1 MNKQKINN
9 MLQKVTLCF
18 ILLSGFLFRDILAQE
33 PQDPEFKDYSSYPVL
48 DYSNA
53 QEYIVGGVKIT
64 GIKYSDPNVF
74 VSMSGLD
81 IGRKVTLPGVD
92 DTKVVEKFW
101 DLGLFSDIKVIAEK
115 IEGNVIFLEI
125 VFRERPRLSKSLIIE
140 GVRKGEV
147 KDLNDKIKLKRGNQ
161 VTENVLNNIKTI
173 ITKHYRDKG
182 FYNVSTDF
190 IQKND
195 TTSNNGVTLKVII
208 DKGPKVKI
216 AEIDF
221 IGNDDFKDKRLR
233 RVMKK
238 TKQKKNNFN
247 FFKSKKYVANNFK
260 EDRTKLAEFYS
271 KKGYRDFKIINDS
284 ITFVQNKD
292 NRIMLHIRLGEGDQY
307 FFRNITW
314 VGNTK
319 YTTEYLQAWLR
330 FKKGDIYDQ
339 VGLMKR
345 LNIDDDAVA
354 SLYTD
359 HGYLFSSITPVEL
372 RIDNDSVDVEMRVYE
387 GDQATI
393 DRVMITGNNKTNE
406 HVVRRELRVLPGDL
420 YSKARLMR
428 DFRELATLGHFNPEA
443 LKPDIR
449 PKPQNSTVDI
459 GYGLEEKANDQL
471 ELSAGFGGGMFIGR
485 VGVRFNNFAA
495 SRLLDPKAW
504 RPVPSG
510 DGQTLG
516 ISVQSN
522 GRYYQ
527 SYNVTFVEPW
537 LGGKRA
543 NNFSVS
549 FYHSKMTNRSYYWTP
564 DGADQFYKA
573 SGVTV
578 ALGRRLKWP
587 DDYFMLSNDVSYMR
601 YRVKDWD
608 GRGYYSLGFKNGTS
622 NNINVGVTFAR
633 NSQSQPIYPTSGSNI
648 ALSVHLTPPWSFF
661 NNINYASAPQSE
673 KYKWIEYHKWNFKAS
688 WFLDLLGTG
697 THRFV
702 LATNYQFGYLGR
714 YQKKTGYS
722 PYEGFD
728 MGGSGM
734 QNYQMYGIEIVPM
747 RGYGDGSL
755 TPYAPMSEQTSS
767 DNMFSK
773 ANIYTKANMELRF
786 PVIMQPSSTIYVV
799 AFAEAGNAW
808 YNFSTYSPFDLK
820 RTAGIGV
827 RAFLPMF
834 GMLGIDW
841 GYGFD
846 HDNKGG
852 GRKGEF
858 QFILGQQ
865 F

>member
-1 MNKQKINN
+1 MKH
-9 MLQKVTLCF
+9 TLVCIF
-18 ILLSGFLFRDILAQE
+18 FFVFLSHVAWAQE
-33 PQDPEFKDYSSYPVL
+33 EPFTDYSSLPVM
-48 DYSNA
+48 DYANA
-53 QEYIVGGVKIT
+53 QEYIVGGVKVT
-64 GIKYSDPNVF
+64 GVKFLPVETLI
-74 VSMSGLD
+74 SMSGLE
-81 IGRKVTLPGVD
+81 IGRKIMVPGD
-92 DTKVVEKFW
+92 DITKVVEKFESN
-101 DLGLFSDIKVIAEK
+101 GLFSDVKIIAEK
-115 IEGNVIFLEI
+115 VEGNVIFIEI
-125 VFRERPRLSKSLIIE
+125 YLGERPRLSKSLIIE

-147 KDLNDKIKLKRGNQ
+147 KDLNDKIKLKLGLP

-182 FYNVSTDF
+182 FYNVSTTF

-195 TTSNNGVTLKVII
+195 TTANNGVRLKVII
-208 DKGPKVKI
+208 DKGSKVKI
-216 AEIDF
+216 SEIKF
-221 IGNDDFKDKRLR
+221 AGNDDFKDKRLR

-238 TKQKKNNFN
+238 TKQKKHNIN

-260 EDRTKLAEFYS
+260 EDRTKLVEFYS
-271 KKGYRDFKIINDS
+271 KRGYRDFKIVNDS
-284 ITFVQNKD
+284 ITFAKD
-292 NRIMLHIRLGEGDQY
+292 KNDRILLHIRVSEGHQY
-307 FFRNITW
+307 FYRNISW
-314 VGNTK
+314 IGNTK
-319 YTTEYLQAWLR
+319 YTTQDLQRKLG
-330 FKKGDIYDQ
+330 FNKGDIYDQ

-354 SLYTD
+354 SWYTD
-359 HGYLFSSITPVEL
+359 NGYLFSSITPVET
-372 RIDNDSVDVEMRVYE
+372 RIEADSVDVEMRVYE
-387 GDQATI
+387 GEQATI
-393 DRVMITGNNKTNE
+393 DRVTITGNNKTNE

-420 YSKARLMR
+420 YSKSNLMR

-449 PKPQNSTVDI
+449 PKPQNSAVDI
-459 GYGLEEKANDQL
+459 GFSLEEKANDQL

-495 SRLLDPKAW
+495 SRMLDPKAW

-549 FYHSKMTNRSYYWTP
+549 LYHSKMTNRSYYWTY
-564 DGADQFYKA
+564 DGSNQFYKA

-587 DDYFMLSNDVSYMR
+587 DDYFILSNDVSYMR
-601 YRVKDWD
+601 YQVKDWD
-608 GRGYYSLGFKNGTS
+608 GRGYYSLGFRNGTS

-648 ALSVHLTPPWSFF
+648 ALSLHVTPPWSLF

-673 KYKWIEYHKWNFKAS
+673 KFKWIEYHKWIFKAA
-688 WFLDLLGTG
+688 WYLDLGVGTA
-697 THRFV
+697 THRLV

-734 QNYQMYGIEIVPM
+734 QGYQMYGIEIVPM
-747 RGYGDGSL
+747 RGYTDGSL
-755 TPYAPMSEQTSS
+755 TPYSPESTT

-773 ANIYTKANMELRF
+773 ANIYTKANIELRF
-786 PVIMQPSSTIYVV
+786 PVVMQPSSTIFVV
-799 AFAEAGNAW
+799 TFAEAGNAW
-808 YNFSTYSPFDLK
+808 YNFDTYNPFGLK

-846 HDNKGG
+846 HDNKNG

>member
-1 MNKQKINN
+1 
-9 MLQKVTLCF
+9 MLRKVTFFCIF
-18 ILLSGFLFRDILAQE
+18 LSVFLFRGVRAQE
-33 PQDPEFKDYSSYPVL
+33 TEPAVDYSSYPVM
-48 DYSNA
+48 DYSNP
-53 QEYIVGGVKIT
+53 QEYIIGGVKIT
-64 GIKYSDPNVF
+64 GVRFIDTQVLI
-74 VSMSGLD
+74 SMSGLE
-81 IGRKVTLPGVD
+81 IGRRITVPGD
-92 DTKVVEKFW
+92 DITKVVEKFW
-101 DLGLFSDIKVIAEK
+101 AQGLFSTVKVIATDF
-115 IEGNVIFLEI
+115 EGDVIFLEI
-125 VFRERPRLSKSLIIE
+125 VLQERPLLSRMTIE
-140 GVRKGEV
+140 GVRKGEI
-147 KDLNDKIKLKRGNQ
+147 KELTDKIPLKRSQQ
-161 VTENVLNNIKTI
+161 VTENVLNNITTI
-173 ITKHYRDKG
+173 VAKHYREKG
-182 FYNVSTDF
+182 FYNVSTNF
-190 IQKND
+190 IQKVD
-195 TTSNNGVTLKVII
+195 TTRQNSVLLRVLI
-208 DKGPKVKI
+208 DKGDKVKI

-221 IGNDDFKDKRLR
+221 IGNDDFKDSRLR

-238 TKQKKNNFN
+238 TKQKKHNIN
-247 FFKSKKYVANNFK
+247 FFKSKKYIAANFK
-260 EDRTKLAEFYS
+260 EDRTKLVEFYS
-271 KKGYRDFKIINDS
+271 KSGYRDFKIINDS
-284 ITFVQNKD
+284 ITFAKD
-292 NRIMLHIRLGEGDQY
+292 RNDRIILHIRLSEGHPY
-307 FFRNITW
+307 YYRNITW

-319 YTTEYLQAWLR
+319 YTTERLQAVLR

-345 LNIDDDAVA
+345 LNVDDDAVA

-359 HGYLFSSITPVEL
+359 HGYLFSSIIPVEL

-387 GDQATI
+387 GEQATI
-393 DRVMITGNNKTNE
+393 DRVIITGNTKTNE
-406 HVVRRELRVLPGDL
+406 HVVRRELRVLPGEL
-420 YSKARLMR
+420 FSKAYLLR
-428 DFRELATLGHFNPEA
+428 DFRELASLGHFNPEA
-443 LKPDIR
+443 LKPDVR
-449 PKPQNSTVDI
+449 PKPQNATVDI
-459 GYGLEEKANDQL
+459 AFSLEEKANDML

-537 LGGKRA
+537 LGGKRR
-543 NNFSVS
+543 NQFSVS
-549 FYHSKMTNRSYYWTP
+549 VYHSKMTNRSYYWTF
-564 DGADQFYKA
+564 DGSDQYYKS

-578 ALGRRLKWP
+578 GLGRMLKWP

-601 YRVKDWD
+601 YQVKDWD
-608 GRGYYSLGFKNGTS
+608 GRGYYSIGFRNGTS
-622 NNINVGVTFAR
+622 NNINVGVTLAR
-633 NSQSQPIYPTSGSNI
+633 SSTNQPIYPSGGSNI
-648 ALSVHLTPPWSFF
+648 SLSLHVTPPWSLF
-661 NNINYASAPQSE
+661 NNINYASAPSSE
-673 KYKWIEYHKWNFKAS
+673 KYKWIEYHKWVFKSA
-688 WFLDLLGTG
+688 WYLDLGVGTE
-697 THRFV
+697 THRLV

-714 YQKKTGYS
+714 YQKKTGFS

-734 QNYQMYGIEIVPM
+734 QGYQMYGIEIVPM
-747 RGYGDGSL
+747 RGYGDGAL
-755 TPYAPMSEQTSS
+755 TPYSPESTK

-786 PVIMQPSSTIYVV
+786 PAIIQPSSTIYGVLFV
-799 AFAEAGNAW
+799 EVGNAW
-808 YNFSTYSPFDLK
+808 YDFNTYNPFDLK
-820 RTAGIGV
+820 RTVGVGV

-846 HDNKGG
+846 RDNKNG

>member
-1 MNKQKINN
+1 

-18 ILLSGFLFRDILAQE
+18 ILLSGFLFRNILAQE
-33 PQDPEFKDYSSYPVL
+33 PQEPEFQDYSTYPVL

-53 QEYIVGGVKIT
+53 QEYIVGGVKVT
-64 GIKYSDPNVF
+64 GVKFLDANVLA
-74 VSMSGLD
+74 SMSGLD
-81 IGRKVTLPGVD
+81 IGRKITAPGD
-92 DTKVVEKFW
+92 DITKVVEKFW
-101 DLGLFSDIKVIAEK
+101 DKGLFSDVKVVAER
-115 IEGNVIFLEI
+115 IEGNVIFIEI
-125 VFRERPRLSKSLIIE
+125 FLRERPRLSKSLIIE

-182 FYNVSTDF
+182 FYNVSTNF

-195 TTSNNGVTLKVII
+195 TTANNGVTLKVII
-208 DKGPKVKI
+208 NKGSKVKI

-238 TKQKKNNFN
+238 TKQKKHNIN
-247 FFKSKKYVANNFK
+247 FFKSKKYVASNFK

-271 KKGYRDFKIINDS
+271 KRGYRDFKIINDS
-284 ITFVQNKD
+284 ITFVHNKD
-292 NRIMLHIRLGEGDQY
+292 NRIVLHIRVGEGHQY

-319 YTTEYLQAWLR
+319 YTTEYLQKVLG
-330 FKKGDIYDQ
+330 FNKSDIYDQ

-345 LNIDDDAVA
+345 LNTDDDAVA

-359 HGYLFSSITPVEL
+359 NGYLFSQITPVEI
-372 RIDNDSVDVEMRVYE
+372 RIEKDSVDVEMRVYE

-420 YSKARLMR
+420 YSKSNLMR

-495 SRLLDPKAW
+495 SRMLDPKAW

-527 SYNVTFVEPW
+527 SYNITFVEPW

-549 FYHSKMTNRSYYWTP
+549 FYHSKMTNRSYYWTYE
-564 DGADQFYKA
+564 GANQFYKA

-587 DDYFMLSNDVSYMR
+587 DDYFILSNDVSYMR
-601 YRVKDWD
+601 YQVKDWD
-608 GRGYYSLGFKNGTS
+608 GRGYYSLGFRNGTS
-622 NNINVGVTFAR
+622 NNINVGITFAR

-648 ALSVHLTPPWSFF
+648 SLSLHVTPPWSLF
-661 NNINYASAPQSE
+661 NNINYKSAPQSE
-673 KYKWIEYHKWNFKAS
+673 KFKWIEYHKWLFKAS
-688 WFLDLLGTG
+688 WYLDLVGTG

-734 QNYQMYGIEIVPM
+734 QGYQMYGIEIVPM
-747 RGYGDGSL
+747 RGYTDGAL
-755 TPYAPMSEQTSS
+755 TPYSPESTS

-773 ANIYTKANMELRF
+773 ANIYTKANIELRF

-820 RTAGIGV
+820 RTTGIGV

-846 HDNKGG
+846 RDNKGG